1 MFTVVPNHKFQ
12 QVRKG
17 PITTISEKKHKSKKL
32 TKYEKKR
39 IVKCTIQR
47 KAPGLVSNHTSL
59 LTYSTTATECIFEL
73 SEKLDG
79 TSPSHLGS
87 IPPILLISPLL
98 SLEGIWVSAS
108 HISLETFL

>member
-47 KAPGLVSNHTSL
+47 KAPGLASNHTFL

-73 SEKLDG
+73 SEKNLMGLLHPIWD
-79 TSPSHLGS
+79 PSH
-87 IPPILLISPLL
+87 P
-98 SLEGIWVSAS
+98 
-108 HISLETFL
+108 FC